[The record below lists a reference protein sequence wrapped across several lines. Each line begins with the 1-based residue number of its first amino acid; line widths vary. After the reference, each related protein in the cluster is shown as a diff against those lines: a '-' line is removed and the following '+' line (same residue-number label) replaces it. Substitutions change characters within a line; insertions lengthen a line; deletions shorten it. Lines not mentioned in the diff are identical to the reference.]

1 MDQRIRAVEHIKAVN
16 VAHRIEK
23 TLQAFVASGAVF
35 NPNDIGVRRQST
47 RGFWLDRIASAGRDV
62 IEKHR
67 NAQCVGNC
75 AVMRNQLFLFQ
86 RYEVRGNDRHGIYA
100 KFFNLLTQTNRFAR
114 RDLANVCHDRR
125 TTSHFIH
132 AGLRNAELLL
142 FIQHKKF
149 AVGAAAKNRVTRFQ
163 LTIHLHF

>member
-1 MDQRIRAVEHIKAVN
+1 MILGCDARA
-16 VAHRIEK
+16 
-23 TLQAFVASGAVF
+23 
-35 NPNDIGVRRQST
+35 

-67 NAQCVGNC
+67 NAQCAGNC
-75 AVMRNQLFLFQ
+75 AVMQSTLPVSA
-86 RYEVRGNDRHGIYA
+86 VRSKGNDRHGIYA

-114 RDLANVCHDRR
+114 RDLANVCHDWR

-142 FIQHKKF
+142 FIQHKKL
-149 AVGAAAKNRVTRFQ
+149 AVGAAAKIA
-163 LTIHLHF
+163 LPASS